1 MRRTRDD
8 RHRTKNV
15 RRDARPAANAFFAD
29 SFTYAV
35 EPPGAARS

>member
-1 MRRTRDD
+1 MIDIARKTFVETRGL
-8 RHRTKNV
+8 
-15 RRDARPAANAFFAD
+15 PANAFFAD